1 MMKPADKPGI
11 LDVLKA
17 INANAE
23 SDRRLPDSHL
33 LGTFE
38 SMWPKLEQELE
49 EIGRTKLLTR
59 KPQRTDRQLL
69 EEVLDLLR
77 SNQGIGKSLDDE
89 TASLELMR
97 KRVIDEFIPPL
108 RKVGGREVTI
118 EIKEKGKLVDVLVL
132 KPEDELSQM
141 ERERIETIENRLA
154 NYGIALQASYIPF

>member
-1 MMKPADKPGI
+1 
-11 LDVLKA
+11 
-17 INANAE
+17 
-23 SDRRLPDSHL
+23 
-33 LGTFE
+33 
-38 SMWPKLEQELE
+38 
-49 EIGRTKLLTR
+49 LLTR